1 MEYLSKLASLVVEY
15 GPLAAAVVAGLVGLV
30 AAIAPLTSTK
40 LDDKLLGA
48 LTKLQ
53 GALAWLVVKVTP
65 KAAGK
70 ALAAE
75 VAKQAAK

>member
-1 MEYLSKLASLVVEY
+1 MEALAKVTSLVVEY

-30 AAIAPLTSTK
+30 AAVAPLTSTK
-40 LDDKLLGA
+40 LDDKLLGG

-53 GALAWLVVKVTP
+53 GALAWLVVKLTP

>member
-1 MEYLSKLASLVVEY
+1 MEYLSKLMSLCVEY
-15 GPLAAAVVAGLVGLV
+15 GPVASAVVAGLVGLV

>member
-1 MEYLSKLASLVVEY
+1 MEYLSKLMSLVAEY
-15 GPLAAAVVAGLVGLV
+15 GPLAAAYAAGLVGLL
-30 AAIAPLTSTK
+30 AAVAPLTKTK
-40 LDDKLLGA
+40 LDDKLLGGLSKA
-48 LTKLQ
+48 Q
-53 GALAWLVVKVTP
+53 GALAWLLVKVTP